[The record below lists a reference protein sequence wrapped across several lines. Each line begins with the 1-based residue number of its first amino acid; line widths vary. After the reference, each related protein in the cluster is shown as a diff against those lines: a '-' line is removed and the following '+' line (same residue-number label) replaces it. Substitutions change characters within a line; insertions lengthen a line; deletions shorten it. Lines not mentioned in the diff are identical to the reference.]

1 MIDGLISNA
10 QLKPEQIAFFT
21 QSDGYG
27 GEGFDGGIAALKR
40 HGLKDEKPIVHV
52 FYERNTLAVENAVA
66 DILIADPSPRAV
78 VMVGAYAP
86 RAKFIKLR
94 RAAGL
99 NAIFLNISF
108 VGSEPLARELA
119 ETDSCVI
126 VTQVIP
132 YPFDYSVPIVRE
144 YQADLRALAA
154 SAQAGFGGFEGYI
167 DARIFARAL
176 GKIEKPPSREAIID
190 AFEALGHFDIGL
202 GEELNLSPTEH
213 QASHRVWP
221 TILKDGAFVPFEWT
235 ELANLISREAVR

>member
-1 MIDGLISNA
+1 
-10 QLKPEQIAFFT
+10 
-21 QSDGYG
+21 
-27 GEGFDGGIAALKR
+27 
-40 HGLKDEKPIVHV
+40 
-52 FYERNTLAVENAVA
+52 
-66 DILIADPSPRAV
+66 
-78 VMVGAYAP
+78 
-86 RAKFIKLR
+86 
-94 RAAGL
+94 
-99 NAIFLNISF
+99 LNISF
-108 VGSEPLARELA
+108 VGSEPLARDLA

-144 YQADLRALAA
+144 YQADLRALAV